1 MSGDVFL
8 PLNISMNEQVTTPQ
22 ITINDLVVVRDL
34 IDLAATRGA
43 FRASEMRTAGEV
55 YDKLELFLGTVL
67 AQAEANGNQQG
78 EEE

>member
-1 MSGDVFL
+1 M

>member
-1 MSGDVFL
+1 
-8 PLNISMNEQVTTPQ
+8 MNEQVTTPQ